1 MKKYQ
6 VFISSTYLDLINER
20 QAAVEAI
27 LKAGHI
33 PAGMELFTA
42 SNKSQWDI
50 IKKWIDESDIYMLIL
65 GGRYG
70 SIEPES
76 GLSYTELEYNYALQQ
91 NKPLFAV
98 VMEDEALQA
107 KVQSV
112 GTKVLEL
119 ENRPKWENFKTNV
132 TSYMCS
138 FFEDYKDIKLAVH
151 ESIGQLEKEN
161 QVVGWIRADSVQN
174 PQEYLDQILKLQ
186 QENRVLQQENV
197 LLKRKK
203 ASNNTSEE
211 DIAELIELFSQEKVS
226 LKSLKKEEDSFPDE
240 ITVLHAIKSF
250 QDKIVVGVN
259 NSMNAT
265 KLDMFIFY
273 ELAPRLII
281 HNLMQQQKLTNTS
294 TASNVIVTDKGK
306 ELLAYIVKNKL

>member
-197 LLKRKK
+197 LIKRKK

-306 ELLAYIVKNKL
+306 ELLETVN

>member
-6 VFISSTYLDLINER
+6 VFISSTYLDLIDER

-98 VMEDEALQA
+98 VMKDVALQA
-107 KVQSV
+107 KV
-112 GTKVLEL
+112 KVDGSSILEL
-119 ENRPKWENFKTNV
+119 ENPAKLKDFNTKV

-138 FFEDYKDIKLAVH
+138 FFEDHKDIKLAVH
-151 ESIGQLEKEN
+151 ESIGQLQKEN
-161 QVVGWIRADSVQN
+161 QVVGWIRANSVQN
-174 PQEYLDQILKLQ
+174 PKEYLDQILNLQ
-186 QENRVLQQENV
+186 QQIQKLDNENN

-203 ASNNTSEE
+203 TSNNTSEE
-211 DIAELIELFSQEKVS
+211 EMVELIELFSQEKVS
-226 LKSLKKEEDSFPDE
+226 LKRLQAEENNFPDE

-250 QDKIVVGVN
+250 KDKITVGAD
-259 NSMNAT
+259 NSMNAS
-265 KLDMFIFY
+265 DYDYFIFY
-273 ELAPRLII
+273 DLAPKLII
-281 HNLMQQQKLTNTS
+281 HNLMQLQKLTNTG
-294 TASNVIVTDKGK
+294 TANKVLITDKGK
-306 ELLAYIVKNKL
+306 ELLAHIVKNKL